1 MVNLQVLDGTEL
13 THLKQQLELTQA
25 SQQQMQQQ
33 LQAIL
38 GDRAPETP
46 AHNLPFLP
54 DGSNQLISNHNQ
66 LISNPNQ
73 LSSSPNQLTSNPN
86 QLISYPNQLTSNPN
100 QLISYPNQ
108 LTSNPNQLISYPN
121 QLTSNPNQ
129 LISSKSQNRNVKNPP
144 KPESTMAST
153 DSFHVL
159 GPNCYIKTET
169 EFKLIGPASLC
180 IKDRKSNSKSIWDS
194 LTSIPILNTFAK
206 TIGFES

>member
-1 MVNLQVLDGTEL
+1 MVKLQVQDGTEL

-38 GDRAPETP
+38 GDRAPGAP
-46 AHNLPFLP
+46 AHNLPFLSG
-54 DGSNQLISNHNQ
+54 GSNQLIPNHNQ
-66 LISNPNQ
+66 LISDPNQ
-73 LSSSPNQLTSNPN
+73 LSSSPNQRTSNPNQLTSNPN
-86 QLISYPNQLTSNPN
+86 QLISNPNQLISNPN
-100 QLISYPNQ
+100 QLI
-108 LTSNPNQLISYPN
+108 
-121 QLTSNPNQ
+121 SNPNQ
-129 LISSKSQNRNVKNPP
+129 LISSKSQNRNIKNPP
-144 KPESTMAST
+144 KPESTMASS

-180 IKDRKSNSKSIWDS
+180 INDRKSNSRSIWDS

>member
-33 LQAIL
+33 IQAIL

-46 AHNLPFLP
+46 AHNLSFLP
-54 DGSNQLISNHNQ
+54 DGPNQLILNHNQ

-108 LTSNPNQLISYPN
+108 LI
-121 QLTSNPNQ
+121 SNPNQ

-144 KPESTMAST
+144 KPEATMASP